1 MDLFEECVKSVL
13 GENRNSKNINIARKA
28 LMSQGKS
35 YEECEQLF
43 KGINHDIPMNYQLQS
58 KFMLGLC
65 RLFLSGELKDATDI
79 NKINEYLKII
89 GSAGHIDEYNNDL
102 NGLSFD
108 EIEQRF
114 APIAQQNAEQ
124 SRAEVSQMNFGS
136 KSDYNIVKIETEEQC
151 KKYGKYTSWCITH
164 GSFSSYGLDNF
175 NQCYFCLKPGFE
187 NVQKPESHS
196 SNGEPFDEYGLSMI
210 SIIVNQDGE
219 PMYVT
224 TRYNHDFNGEN
235 NEKLRT
241 AKQVSE
247 LLGLNFYDVFKPN
260 SKWQDLI
267 NSCSERVKNGEE
279 ISNVFDNVHGF
290 SNGFAAVY
298 LRNKFNFIDE
308 NCNYLSK
315 QWFDYVYNFDDGFA
329 RAELENKWNFL
340 NTEGNYLSKQWFDSI
355 YDFNNGFAIVKL
367 ENKRNFINKEGN
379 YLSNEWFDYVDDFYD
394 GFARVQLE
402 NKWNFINKEGN
413 YLSKQWFD
421 NADDF
426 YDGLAAIKLGNKRNY
441 INIEGKIISEQW
453 FDYTENFD
461 DGFANVK
468 LNGKWIKIDTDGN
481 LHANENINNEL
492 ISFVIEKF
500 KNINE

>member
-13 GENRNSKNINIARKA
+13 CENRNSKNINIARKA
-28 LMSQGKS
+28 LMSQGKT
-35 YEECEQLF
+35 YDECEQLF

-89 GSAGHIDEYNNDL
+89 GSAGHIDEYDNDL
-102 NGLSFD
+102 NGLSFS

-124 SRAEVSQMNFGS
+124 SRAEVSQMKFAS

-151 KKYGKYTSWCITH
+151 KEYGKYTSWCITH

-187 NVQKPESHS
+187 NVQKPESPE
-196 SNGEPFDEYGLSMI
+196 SNGAPFDEYGLSMI

-235 NEKLRT
+235 NEKLHT

-260 SKWQDLI
+260 NKWQDLV
-267 NSCSERVKNGEE
+267 NSCAERVKNGEDMDD
-279 ISNVFDNVHGF
+279 VFDNVDNF
-290 SNGFAAVY
+290 S
-298 LRNKFNFIDE
+298 
-308 NCNYLSK
+308 
-315 QWFDYVYNFDDGFA
+315 
-329 RAELENKWNFL
+329 
-340 NTEGNYLSKQWFDSI
+340 
-355 YDFNNGFAIVKL
+355 
-367 ENKRNFINKEGN
+367 
-379 YLSNEWFDYVDDFYD
+379 D
-394 GFARVQLE
+394 GFARVKLE
-402 NKWNFINKEGN
+402 NKWNFINKEGKIIF
-413 YLSKQWFD
+413 KQWFD
-421 NADDF
+421 NVDNF
-426 YDGLAAIKLGNKRNY
+426 LDGFARVKLENKWNF
-441 INIEGKIISEQW
+441 INKEGKIIFKQW
-453 FDYTENFD
+453 FDNVDNFS
-461 DGFANVK
+461 DGFARVK
-468 LNGKWIKIDTDGN
+468 LENKWNFINKEGKIIFKQWFDNVYIFYDVFAIIK
-481 LHANENINNEL
+481 
-492 ISFVIEKF
+492 
-500 KNINE
+500 

>member
-1 MDLFEECVKSVL
+1 MHKYLLINKYFFIMDLFEECVKSVL
-13 GENRNSKNINIARKA
+13 CENRNSKNINIARKS

-79 NKINEYLKII
+79 NKINDYLKII

-102 NGLSFD
+102 NGLSFS

-124 SRAEVSQMNFGS
+124 SRAEVSQMKFGS

-151 KKYGKYTSWCITH
+151 EEYGKYTSWCITH

-187 NVQKPESHS
+187 NVQKPSDPE
-196 SNGEPFDEYGLSMI
+196 SNGAPFDEYGLSMI

-224 TRYNHDFNGEN
+224 TRYNHDFSGEN
-235 NEKLRT
+235 NEKLHT

-247 LLGLNFYDVFKPN
+247 LLGFNFYDVFKPN
-260 SKWQDLI
+260 GKWQDLV

-279 ISNVFDNVHGF
+279 IDDVFDNVHDF
-290 SNGFAAVY
+290 S
-298 LRNKFNFIDE
+298 
-308 NCNYLSK
+308 
-315 QWFDYVYNFDDGFA
+315 DGFA
-329 RAELENKWNFL
+329 RIKLGNK
-340 NTEGNYLSKQWFDSI
+340 Y
-355 YDFNNGFAIVKL
+355 
-367 ENKRNFINKEGN
+367 NFI
-379 YLSNEWFDYVDDFYD
+379 D
-394 GFARVQLE
+394 
-402 NKWNFINKEGN
+402 KEGN

-421 NADDF
+421 YASTF
-426 YDGLAAIKLGNKRNY
+426 HDGFAKVKLNVKYNY
-441 INIEGKIISEQW
+441 INKHCNYLSKQWFDYADNFANGFAVIQLNKKYNFLSKEGKIISKQW
-453 FDYTENFD
+453 FDSVDDFD
-461 DGFANVK
+461 NVCARVYLSHKWNLINKEGNYLSKEWFDNESDFYDGFSRVMNC
-468 LNGKWIKIDTDGN
+468 
-481 LHANENINNEL
+481 
-492 ISFVIEKF
+492 
-500 KNINE
+500 